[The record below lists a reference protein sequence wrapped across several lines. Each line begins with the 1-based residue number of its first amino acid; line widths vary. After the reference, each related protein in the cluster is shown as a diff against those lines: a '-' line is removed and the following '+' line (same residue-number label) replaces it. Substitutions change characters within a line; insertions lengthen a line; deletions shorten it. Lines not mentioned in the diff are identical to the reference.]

1 MSSIPFVEIG
11 GSIVVLA
18 LFLVGLV
25 FYAENRRAKVGWSLG
40 VGAAGVSVW
49 METPLGESM
58 GVGHTVVA
66 VLFGLAAVML
76 FTAGGPAEA

>member
-1 MSSIPFVEIG
+1 MSQIPFVEIG

-40 VGAAGVSVW
+40 VVASAVLIW
-49 METPLGESM
+49 METPMGEGM

-66 VLFGLAAVML
+66 VLFGLTALML
-76 FTAGGPAEA
+76 FTSGGPVEG